1 MKLSEK
7 ILSLRK
13 ARNMSQEELADK
25 LGVSRQAVSRWEVGS
40 ALPDASNI
48 LQLSKLFGVSADY
61 LLNDDYKGEAPAPAK
76 SKAVSS
82 VAGTLV
88 KKTISLCVAGF
99 GFLGNFVIYVISRFV
114 VVSIPYKKY
123 DYTTDSYWY
132 TWGDGYSYRYFIEE
146 YHLELLTVMFFAM
159 LIIGLFIALVP
170 KDRFMAFIGKIKE
183 FVRQHLQKKQNKVNS
198 RLP

>member
-61 LLNDDYKGEAPAPAK
+61 LLNDDYKGEAPVPAK

-82 VAGTLV
+82 IAGTLV
-88 KKTISLCVAGF
+88 KKIISLCVAGF

-114 VVSIPYKKY
+114 SVNIPYKRY
-123 DYTTDSYWY
+123 DNATDSYWY
-132 TWGDGYSYRYFIEE
+132 TWGDGYSYKYFIEE

-183 FVRQHLQKKQNKVNS
+183 FVRQHLQKNKAK
-198 RLP
+198 

>member
-7 ILSLRK
+7 ILNLRK
-13 ARNMSQEELADK
+13 ARNMSQEELAEK

-61 LLNDDYKGEAPAPAK
+61 LLNDDYKGEAPAPIK
-76 SKAVSS
+76 SRTVSS

-88 KKTISLCVAGF
+88 NKIISLCAAGF
-99 GFLGNFVIYVISRFV
+99 GFAGNFIIYVMSRFIAV
-114 VVSIPYKKY
+114 DVPHRYYNSE
-123 DYTTDSYWY
+123 TDSYWH

-146 YHLELLTVMFFAM
+146 YRLELLSVIFWLM
-159 LIIGLFIALVP
+159 LIVGLFIAFMP
-170 KDRFMAFIGKIKE
+170 KDKFLSFLGKAKE
-183 FVRQHLQKKQNKVNS
+183 FIKHKAAKKKS
-198 RLP
+198 E

>member
-13 ARNMSQEELADK
+13 ARNMSQEELADN

-61 LLNDDYKGEAPAPAK
+61 LLNDDYKGEAPVPIKNK
-76 SKAVSS
+76 SVSS
-82 VAGTLV
+82 VAGTLA
-88 KKTISLCVAGF
+88 KKIFALCVAGL
-99 GFLGNFVIYVISRFV
+99 GFLGNFVIYVTSHFIT
-114 VVSIPYKKY
+114 VSIPYKQY
-123 DYTTDSYWY
+123 NFETDSYWY

-146 YHLELLTVMFFAM
+146 YHLELLTAMFFAM
-159 LIIGLFIALVP
+159 LIIGLFVA
-170 KDRFMAFIGKIKE
+170 FMPRDKFMNFIGKAKELIK
-183 FVRQHLQKKQNKVNS
+183 Q
-198 RLP
+198 RLPKKKTK